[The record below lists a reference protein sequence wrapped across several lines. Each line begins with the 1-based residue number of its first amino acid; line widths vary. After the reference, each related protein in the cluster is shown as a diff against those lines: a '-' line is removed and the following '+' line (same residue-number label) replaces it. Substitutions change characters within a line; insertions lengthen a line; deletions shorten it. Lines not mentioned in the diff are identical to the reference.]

1 MRKYLLDAGP
11 LGAYLLGY
19 SKATTLISPWIANR
33 EVVTSDIAYTE
44 VYEGIQSLRDASSQS
59 INLLNLILTTI
70 PSLSLTFPIYHRY
83 ASIRRYLRPRNE
95 LIGDMDTLIAATALE
110 ESLSIVTNNPKH
122 FNRIPGL
129 SVITYPVG
137 I

>member
-19 SKATTLISPWIANR
+19 SKATALISPWIANR

-44 VYEGIQSLRDASSQS
+44 VYEGIQSLRDAGSQS
-59 INLLNLILTTI
+59 MNLLNLVLVSI
-70 PSLSLTFPIYHRY
+70 PSLGLTFPMYHRY
-83 ASIRRYLRPRNE
+83 GHVRRYLRPRNE

-122 FNRIPGL
+122 FSRIPGL
-129 SVITYPVG
+129 NVIAY
-137 I
+137 

>member
-33 EVVTSDIAYTE
+33 EVVTSDLAYAE
-44 VYEGIQSLRDASSQS
+44 VYEGIQGLPDASTLSTS
-59 INLLNLILTTI
+59 LMKLILNSI
-70 PSLSLTFPIYHRY
+70 PSLGLILPMYHRY
-83 ASIRRYLRPRNE
+83 AQIRRYLRPRNE

-110 ESLSIVTNNPKH
+110 ENLSIVTNNPRH
-122 FNRIPGL
+122 FGRIPGL
-129 SVITYPVG
+129 KVTTY
-137 I
+137 